1 MQSVSEETSAQDY
14 DVVVVGGADLGGG
27 GFDKP
32 WTVRGVPPEARNAA
46 IAAAKRAEVNIGA
59 WLTRAVR
66 VAVKA
71 EREESRAVAKIGA
84 APVAVRPV
92 SDVQAAMDVAL
103 QLSAATGK
111 PISRRLSRAIQRQ
124 LMANLTAPTA

>member
-84 APVAVRPV
+84 ARLRCARCPTFRRQWTWRCSSARR
-92 SDVQAAMDVAL
+92 QA
-103 QLSAATGK
+103 
-111 PISRRLSRAIQRQ
+111 SRYHVGCRGRSSG
-124 LMANLTAPTA
+124 N